1 VVDGLWVL
9 TGFVFLFDRN
19 LMLYTSR
26 FAALLLWFFVGLR
39 ADTIYI
45 PYTFSLDGNNRTVSS
60 IFSRSWPGNINTTP
74 DYFAGSLSLF
84 GPITLVLNWGAPIP
98 DGYSL
103 DSAAPKASLRING
116 QLTGSVSS
124 SPDYGVQVGRAEFLS
139 SNTGVV
145 KMMTGVQPLTGSS
158 VSYSNNLSFSDLES
172 GHVFSF
178 SGGANVYLQQPS
190 NRPATDTA
198 LSVSLTFTI
207 SAGFLGGTETGVAA
221 FTSTSTDPTIPEPAS
236 LALLF
241 GLAVFFISS
250 LRRTSRKCN
259 ICIT

>member
-1 VVDGLWVL
+1 MFYKLRFLVLLPWV
-9 TGFVFLFDRN
+9 
-19 LMLYTSR
+19 
-26 FAALLLWFFVGLR
+26 FVGLR
-39 ADTIYI
+39 ADTIFI

-60 IFSRSWPGNINTTP
+60 SFSRNWPGNTNPAP
-74 DYFAGSLSLF
+74 DYFAGNLSLF
-84 GPITLVLNWGAPIP
+84 GPISLVLNWGAPIP

-103 DSAAPKASLRING
+103 DSAAPTASLRING

-145 KMMTGVQPLTGSS
+145 LMMTGVKALTGSS
-158 VSYSNNLSFSDLES
+158 VNYSNNLTFSNLES

-207 SAGFLGGTETGVAA
+207 SADFVGGTETGMAS
-221 FTSTSTDPTIPEPAS
+221 FSSTTDPTGPTIPEPAS
-236 LALLF
+236 LASLF
-241 GLAVFFISS
+241 GLAAFGFYS
-250 LRRTSRKCN
+250 LRRRSR
-259 ICIT
+259 